1 MFYFKNSPI
10 SLLGSSI
17 FIRKTQV
24 DAISNEEPDKDM
36 LLKRVKRL
44 NLCGK
49 IVFAIVGIMFN
60 GIFWAVAFTEYF
72 RPAEKYI
79 TDP

>member
-1 MFYFKNSPI
+1 
-10 SLLGSSI
+10 
-17 FIRKTQV
+17 
-24 DAISNEEPDKDM
+24 M

>member
-1 MFYFKNSPI
+1 M
-10 SLLGSSI
+10 
-17 FIRKTQV
+17 
-24 DAISNEEPDKDM
+24 SNEEPDKDM

-49 IVFAIVGIMFN
+49 IVFAIVGIIFN
-60 GIFWAVAFTEYF
+60 FIFWTVAFIEYF

-79 TDP
+79 TNP